1 MKNCFFFSTCKEFP
15 FNIIDRCSLS
25 SDDNLKPIWLT
36 TDVRKCCFQR
46 LFHYNTFWCYPSH
59 IKRVLKKWFFTTIH
73 FMSYSCVKIPLV
85 NSIDDWWT
93 LSTCFLLERV
103 LFAVQK
109 VRWCELDLGFFL
121 HLWIDHVIWTFN
133 WLYRDV
139 EKRPQYWPIITCYL
153 DSDLPVQNTC
163 WNKRRKKTCWK
174 CTAND
179 IMVEFLWLCRVIR
192 CLAT

>member
-1 MKNCFFFSTCKEFP
+1 MKKKHRANKRRSVFYISFHNEKLFFFLSIRKEFP

-36 TDVRKCCFQR
+36 TDVRKCSFQR

-59 IKRVLKKWFFTTIH
+59 IKRVSKKSFFTTILS
-73 FMSYSCVKIPLV
+73 MSYSCVKIPLV

-109 VRWCELDLGFFL
+109 VRWCELDLGFFYTCEL
-121 HLWIDHVIWTFN
+121 IMSFGHSIDCIET
-133 WLYRDV
+133 
-139 EKRPQYWPIITCYL
+139 
-153 DSDLPVQNTC
+153 
-163 WNKRRKKTCWK
+163 
-174 CTAND
+174 
-179 IMVEFLWLCRVIR
+179 
-192 CLAT
+192 

>member
-1 MKNCFFFSTCKEFP
+1 MKKTIAPIKGEVYFISAFTMKNRFFFSTCKEFP

-36 TDVRKCCFQR
+36 TDVRKCSFQR

-109 VRWCELDLGFFL
+109 VRWCELDLGFFYTCEL
-121 HLWIDHVIWTFN
+121 IMSFGHSIDCIET
-133 WLYRDV
+133 
-139 EKRPQYWPIITCYL
+139 
-153 DSDLPVQNTC
+153 
-163 WNKRRKKTCWK
+163 
-174 CTAND
+174 
-179 IMVEFLWLCRVIR
+179 
-192 CLAT
+192 